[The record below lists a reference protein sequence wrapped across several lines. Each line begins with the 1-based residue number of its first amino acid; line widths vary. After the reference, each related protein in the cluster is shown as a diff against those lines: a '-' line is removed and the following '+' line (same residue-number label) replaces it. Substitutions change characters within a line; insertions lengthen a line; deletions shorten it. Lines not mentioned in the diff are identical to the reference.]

1 MNSEESINLSIN
13 KLKKVSII
21 IPVYNVASFIIQCL
35 DSVRSQS
42 YTNLEV
48 ILVDDCGTDNS
59 MAVVQEYLKH
69 HSFTEVKILHHT
81 HNRGLSAARNTGL
94 EAATGEYV
102 FFLDSDDELTDDC
115 ISVMAEPIEKF
126 YHDFVIANYEVK
138 GSDKDYPALTLSTG
152 ALRNNKKILH
162 SYAEGRWYMMA
173 WNKLCNRKFLLDNKL
188 FFEEGLLHEDVVWSF
203 KLACKACSMYVI
215 QEPTY
220 RYTIRAASIMTGT
233 DIERD
238 AKQYIKVFEAITQFV
253 INEGM
258 QQAQDEYTLL
268 EGRKSTL
275 LFSLL
280 QRNEYG
286 LYNRYYPYLHE
297 MSPISP
303 WAAFKS
309 KTIGIK
315 YLLRDLHYLLPIA
328 WGKRYKRLF
337 YNLYYKWRGKPIE
350 GAFW

>member
-138 GSDKDYPALTLSTG
+138 GTVLEGVVKPYVVLERAGVRIGVFGLSPALEGLVQAHCYGDVVFKDPIEAAQQVADVLKEKEKCDLVVCLSHLG
-152 ALRNNKKILH
+152 WQGEPYSDEALIPRTRNIDIVLGGHSH
-162 SYAEGRWYMMA
+162 SY
-173 WNKLCNRKFLLDNKL
+173 FD
-188 FFEEGLLHEDVVWSF
+188 
-203 KLACKACSMYVI
+203 
-215 QEPTY
+215 
-220 RYTIRAASIMTGT
+220 
-233 DIERD
+233 
-238 AKQYIKVFEAITQFV
+238 
-253 INEGM
+253 
-258 QQAQDEYTLL
+258 
-268 EGRKSTL
+268 
-275 LFSLL
+275 
-280 QRNEYG
+280 
-286 LYNRYYPYLHE
+286 
-297 MSPISP
+297 
-303 WAAFKS
+303 
-309 KTIGIK
+309 KT
-315 YLLRDLHYLLPIA
+315 
-328 WGKRYKRLF
+328 LF
-337 YNLYYKWRGKPIE
+337 YKNLDGKEIPLQQMGKNAVYVGRMKVTLE
-350 GAFW
+350 KN